1 MSTELNYSEVVNQ
14 KNIEVADLNTI
25 NKDLKNKIK

>member
-1 MSTELNYSEVVNQ
+1 MSTELNYSEIVDQ